1 MIDID
6 IQNQKD
12 DRNIDIDKVGVKD
25 IRYPITVLDKETK
38 TQQTVALINMYV
50 NLPRNYKG
58 THMSRLVE
66 ILNEH
71 NRRISIQNFSDIL

>member
-1 MIDID
+1 VIGID

-12 DRNIDIDKVGVKD
+12 HRNLDIDKVGVKD

-50 NLPRNYKG
+50 NLP
-58 THMSRLVE
+58 
-66 ILNEH
+66 
-71 NRRISIQNFSDIL
+71 

>member
-1 MIDID
+1 MIDT
-6 IQNQKD
+6 QNQRD
-12 DRNIDIDKVGVKD
+12 DRNIDIDKVGIKD
-25 IRYPITVLDKETK
+25 IRYPITVRDKEVK

-50 NLPRNYKG
+50 NLPRDYKG

-71 NRRISIQNFSDIL
+71 NRMISIHN